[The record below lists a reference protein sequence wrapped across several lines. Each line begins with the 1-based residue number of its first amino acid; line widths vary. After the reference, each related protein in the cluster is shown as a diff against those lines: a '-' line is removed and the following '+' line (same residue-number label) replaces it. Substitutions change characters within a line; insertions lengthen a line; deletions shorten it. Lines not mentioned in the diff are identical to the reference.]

1 MTDQTSG
8 RGAPHLDDIS
18 KRIITELQEDG
29 RRAYAAIGKV
39 VGLSEAAVRQ
49 RVQKLADAG
58 VIQIVAVTDPL
69 QVGLFR
75 QAMLAITVD
84 GSVQPVAD
92 ALALIDEINYVVI
105 CAGRYDILCEA
116 VCPDD
121 EALLDLVS
129 NRIRALAGV
138 RHAEIM
144 VYLKLRKQTYK
155 WGTR

>member
-1 MTDQTSG
+1 M
-8 RGAPHLDDIS
+8 DDIS

-29 RRAYAAIGKV
+29 RRAYATIGKV

>member
-18 KRIITELQEDG
+18 KRIIAELQEDG
-29 RRAYAAIGKV
+29 RRAYATIGKV

-49 RVQKLADAG
+49 RVTKLADAG

-92 ALALIDEINYVVI
+92 ALAQIDEINYVVI

-138 RHAEIM
+138 HHAEIM

>member
-1 MTDQTSG
+1 MTDQTTG

-29 RRAYAAIGKV
+29 RRAYATIGKV

>member
-29 RRAYAAIGKV
+29 RRAYATIGKV

>member
-8 RGAPHLDDIS
+8 RGAPLLDDIS
-18 KRIITELQEDG
+18 KRIIAQLQEDG
-29 RRAYAAIGKV
+29 RRAYATIGKA

-75 QAMLAITVD
+75 QAMIAITVD
-84 GSVQPVAD
+84 GPVQPVAD
-92 ALALIDEINYVVI
+92 ALAAIDEINYVVV

-121 EALLDLVS
+121 EGLLDLVS
-129 NRIRALAGV
+129 HRIRALGGV

-144 VYLKLRKQTYK
+144 VYLKLRKQTYRY
-155 WGTR
+155 GTR